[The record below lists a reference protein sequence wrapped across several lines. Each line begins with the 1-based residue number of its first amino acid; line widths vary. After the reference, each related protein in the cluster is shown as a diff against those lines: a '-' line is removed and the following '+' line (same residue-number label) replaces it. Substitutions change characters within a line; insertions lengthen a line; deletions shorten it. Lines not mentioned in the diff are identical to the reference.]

1 MENSIPRKFSV
12 APTLGYNYK
21 VSGIGRTRNSI
32 WNESGDGSSTQNNS
46 AESKKYT
53 IEIPINLDGKTLAHE
68 TVSYTD
74 AELAKRERLFKRG
87 VMA

>member
-1 MENSIPRKFSV
+1 MAAVHKTIPQK
-12 APTLGYNYK
+12 AKN
-21 VSGIGRTRNSI
+21 
-32 WNESGDGSSTQNNS
+32 
-46 AESKKYT
+46 
-53 IEIPINLDGKTLAHE
+53 INLDGKTLAHE